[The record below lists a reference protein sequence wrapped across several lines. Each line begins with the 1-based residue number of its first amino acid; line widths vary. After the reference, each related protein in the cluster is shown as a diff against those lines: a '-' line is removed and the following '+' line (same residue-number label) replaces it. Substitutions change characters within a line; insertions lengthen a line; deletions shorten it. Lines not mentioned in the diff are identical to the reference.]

1 MEKDMELVLQGVDIL
16 RKLSNEFDYHY
27 KEENWKRYSNEQQL
41 MIRKWIRFMFNHKKN
56 IDKARSSY
64 GLKHLCEE
72 TLGFYVH
79 NDAIKKAM
87 LLENFIAE
95 TGTVNWN
102 FNISGEVTSKKIKK
116 FKELFKEELEKI

>member
-1 MEKDMELVLQGVDIL
+1 MEKDMKLVLQGVNIL
-16 RKLSNEFDYHY
+16 RKLPNEFDYHY

-56 IDKARSSY
+56 IDKVRNSY

-87 LLENFIAE
+87 LLENFIAKTE
-95 TGTVNWN
+95 TVNWN
-102 FNISGEVTSKKIKK
+102 FNISGEVTLKKTKK

>member
-1 MEKDMELVLQGVDIL
+1 MENDMKFVLDGIDIL
-16 RKLSNEFDYHY
+16 RKLPNEFDYHY
-27 KEENWKRYSNEQQL
+27 EEKNWKRYSKEQQL
-41 MIRKWIRFMFNHKKN
+41 MIRKWIRFMFNHKKG
-56 IDKARSSY
+56 IDKTRSSY

-102 FNISGEVTSKKIKK
+102 FNISGKVTSKKIKK
-116 FKELFKEELEKI
+116 FKELFKEELEKM

>member
-1 MEKDMELVLQGVDIL
+1 MEKDMELVLQGMNIL
-16 RKLSNEFDYHY
+16 RKLPNEFDYHY

-56 IDKARSSY
+56 IDKTRSSY

-102 FNISGEVTSKKIKK
+102 FNISGEVTLKKTKK

>member
-16 RKLSNEFDYHY
+16 RKLPNEFDYHY

-56 IDKARSSY
+56 INKVRSSY